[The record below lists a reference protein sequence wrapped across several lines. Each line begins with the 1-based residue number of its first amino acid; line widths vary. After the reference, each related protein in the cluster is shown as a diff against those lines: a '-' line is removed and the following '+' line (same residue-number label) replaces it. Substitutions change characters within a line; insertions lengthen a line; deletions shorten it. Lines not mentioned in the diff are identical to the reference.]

1 MMDEGVL
8 RQKFMQK
15 SHDGEFAVAYAILVL
30 ADKMDGI
37 ARALRLL
44 GTADAATPMGALE
57 VVSASLERIAD
68 AISDV
73 GTRD

>member
-1 MMDEGVL
+1 MDEEDARRMFL
-8 RQKFMQK
+8 DK
-15 SHDGEFAVAYAILVL
+15 SRSGEFAVAYAILVL
-30 ADKMDGI
+30 ADKTDGV

-73 GTRD
+73 GIRD